1 MSECRAIH
9 IVRVSGPDSFEEFQA
24 EVGDEAVAIGRGSAA
39 GIRLDD
45 PSISR
50 THASLAFKDGCVM
63 IRDVGS
69 RGGTSVNMMRLEGE
83 EALRLHDRDLL
94 LLGPWKLL
102 IRIPDDVPPPV
113 AEGLP
118 ATEAAASAEEN
129 PAPANGPGR
138 GDPLYATRASIFL
151 KLKADGT
158 FDRELGWVEFADK
171 YSRVIAGFARNAGLP
186 AQEADDV
193 LQDVLLG
200 FFRVSER
207 FEYDPK
213 KGRFRG
219 YLKRVTLNAIR
230 ARHRRKRP
238 TTGFDDTVDPP
249 IESDLDAA
257 WDRQWTEQLLQR
269 AMGEAKNEVEERTW
283 QAFELYGVRGVPAE
297 EVAKEI
303 DMSPSAIRHAKMR
316 LTRRVREIVNRLRQS
331 EG

>member
-1 MSECRAIH
+1 MSERRAIH
-9 IVRVSGPDSFEEFQA
+9 IVRVSGPDSFEEFKA
-24 EVGDEAVAIGRGSAA
+24 EVGDEAIAIGRGSDS

-50 THASLAFKDGCVM
+50 THASLTFEVGCVM
-63 IRDVGS
+63 VRDVGS
-69 RGGTSVNMMRLEGE
+69 RGGTSVNLMRLEGD

-102 IRIPDDVPPPV
+102 IRIPDDLPPPV
-113 AEGLP
+113 TDEQP
-118 ATEAAASAEEN
+118 ATDTAAPTEEN
-129 PAPANGPGR
+129 AAPPTGAGR

-158 FDRELGWVEFADK
+158 YDRELGWVEFADK

-249 IESDLDAA
+249 VENDLDAA

-269 AMGEAKNEVEERTW
+269 AMGEAKNEVEKRTW
-283 QAFELYGVRGVPAE
+283 QAFELYGVRGVPAD

-303 DMSPSAIRHAKMR
+303 GMTPSAIRHAKMR